1 MHRDSTHESA
11 TLKLMRVFA
20 QALDLKDDPA
30 LIAEYVALHREV
42 WPEVTQ
48 SLRKIGITSMRIYR
62 GGTRLFMVIEADDE
76 FDVARYQAYAQE
88 PRTGAWDALTR
99 RFQQPTPFA
108 QLGEWWSP
116 LEEIFDLN
124 ANLGTVNR
132 QSYLHE

>member
-11 TLKLMRVFA
+11 TLAPMRVFA

-88 PRTGAWDALTR
+88 PRTDAWDALTR

-108 QLGEWWSP
+108 QPGEWWSP

>member
-1 MHRDSTHESA
+1 
-11 TLKLMRVFA
+11 MRVFA

-88 PRTGAWDALTR
+88 PRTSAWDALTR

-108 QLGEWWSP
+108 HLGEWWSP

>member
-1 MHRDSTHESA
+1 
-11 TLKLMRVFA
+11 MRVFA

-108 QLGEWWSP
+108 QPGEWRSP
-116 LEEIFDLN
+116 LEEIFDLSTF
-124 ANLGTVNR
+124 GHSEQTVV
-132 QSYLHE
+132 SP

>member
-1 MHRDSTHESA
+1 MHRGSTHESA
-11 TLKLMRVFA
+11 TLELMRVFA

-108 QLGEWWSP
+108 QPGEWWSP
-116 LEEIFDLN
+116 LEEIFDLSTF
-124 ANLGTVNR
+124 GHSEQTVV
-132 QSYLHE
+132 SP